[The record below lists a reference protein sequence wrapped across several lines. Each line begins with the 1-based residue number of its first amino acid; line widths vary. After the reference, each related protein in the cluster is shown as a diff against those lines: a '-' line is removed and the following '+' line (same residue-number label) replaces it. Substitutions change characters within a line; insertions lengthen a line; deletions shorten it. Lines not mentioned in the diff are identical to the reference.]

1 MKHITA
7 AAAFT
12 AIVAVSAAAIAAQDH
27 VRPNAE
33 PSPERFAYT
42 ETAAPSVP
50 GPSASSLN
58 LCGERDQMVRDLD
71 REFREQPLASGLV
84 DKDAVMEIFVSPGG
98 TWTILATGTDGL
110 SCVMAVGEGFDAAP
124 ARVTG
129 VGA

>member
-1 MKHITA
+1 MKNITA
-7 AAAFT
+7 AATFA

-27 VRPNAE
+27 VLPAGE

-42 ETAAPSVP
+42 EASSVP
-50 GPSASSLN
+50 APPTQSSVN
-58 LCGERDQMVRDLD
+58 LCGDRNQMVRDLD
-71 REFREQPLASGLV
+71 REFHEQPLATGLV

-110 SCVMAVGEGFDAAP
+110 SCVMAVGEGFDTTAP
-124 ARVTG
+124 RIVG

>member
-12 AIVAVSAAAIAAQDH
+12 AIVAVSAAAVAAQDH
-27 VRPNAE
+27 ARPAGE

-42 ETAAPSVP
+42 ETAAPP
-50 GPSASSLN
+50 PTASSLN
-58 LCGERDQMVRDLD
+58 LCGEREQMVRDLD

-84 DKDAVMEIFVSPGG
+84 DKDAVMEIFVSAGG

-124 ARVTG
+124 QRLAG

>member
-1 MKHITA
+1 MKHLPA

-12 AIVAVSAAAIAAQDH
+12 AIIAVSAVAIAAQDNA
-27 VRPNAE
+27 RPDTA
-33 PSPERFAYT
+33 PLPERFAYS
-42 ETAAPSVP
+42 EPASVSQPSGPTA
-50 GPSASSLN
+50 SLN
-58 LCGERDQMVRDLD
+58 LCGEREQMVQDLD

-84 DKDAVMEIFVSPGG
+84 DQDAVMEIFVSPGG

-124 ARVTG
+124 PRITG

>member
-1 MKHITA
+1 MKHLTI

-12 AIVAVSAAAIAAQDH
+12 AIVAVSAAAIAAQDDA
-27 VRPNAE
+27 RPVGE

-50 GPSASSLN
+50 APPASSLN
-58 LCGERDQMVRDLD
+58 LCGERERMVRDLD
-71 REFREQPLASGLV
+71 REFHERPLASGLV
-84 DKDAVMEIFVSPGG
+84 DEDAVMEIFVSAAG

-110 SCVMAVGEGFDAAP
+110 SCVMAVGEGFDAAAP
-124 ARVTG
+124 RVLG

>member
-1 MKHITA
+1 MKNVTA

-12 AIVAVSAAAIAAQDH
+12 AIIAVSAAIAAQDR
-27 VRPNAE
+27 VLPDGE
-33 PSPERFAYT
+33 PLPERFAYA
-42 ETAAPSVP
+42 EIS
-50 GPSASSLN
+50 SASAPAQSSFN
-58 LCGERDQMVRDLD
+58 LCGDRNQMVRDLD

-110 SCVMAVGEGFDAAP
+110 SCVMAVGEGFDAAAP
-124 ARVTG
+124 RIVG